1 MANLIYGLNFD
12 VLFLMVV
19 IASMVTMFSTELMA
33 IVPIAT
39 RFNNNKTRINVLS
52 YIVPVWE
59 VVGTFFVLWLV
70 DMENIIP
77 ILMPAISY
85 ALFPL
90 FATFIFFLVVRNSFI
105 IYAEFVWHEN
115 KYFNERKLYVIYTV
129 ATFIMGIMA
138 LSILAAISSGYGVH
152 LYGFGVY
159 SSKPY
164 SSSYTNFGVF
174 YSHLGVI
181 GFIIGA
187 LIMANG
193 VGMVFYKLTDRKTA
207 MGKFLPLIL
216 VIIGLAIFMPS
227 YYSITTKDY
236 MVNNAYII
244 IPIVLALII
253 PVLYIFKSTTYLAS
267 YKPFIIILSII
278 SIAFLELRVYPYVFG
293 NANIVVYVPAV
304 LTDSPM
310 EYLAFIISAIGG
322 TWLVLMMIYYAYVS
336 NHRIAKLIPPTSTA
350 NKTAKTTVQTKQ

>member
-12 VLFLMVV
+12 VLFLIVV

-33 IVPIAT
+33 VVPIAI
-39 RFNNNKTRINVLS
+39 RFKDNKIRVNVLS

-77 ILMPAISY
+77 VLMPSIAYS
-85 ALFPL
+85 LFLL
-90 FATFIFFLVVRNSFI
+90 FAIFIFFLVVRNSFI

-115 KYFNERKLYVIYTV
+115 KYFDERKLYIVYSV

-152 LYGFGVY
+152 IYGYGKF
-159 SSKPY
+159 SNIPY
-164 SSSYTNFGVF
+164 SKSYTNFGVL
-174 YSHLGVI
+174 YSHPGVI

-187 LIMANG
+187 LILANG
-193 VGMVFYKLTDRKTA
+193 IGIVFYRLTDIKTTA
-207 MGKFLPLIL
+207 GKFLPLIL
-216 VIIGLAIFMPS
+216 VVIGLAIFMPS
-227 YYSITTKDY
+227 YYSITAGDY
-236 MVNNAYII
+236 TLNNAFIG

-253 PVLYIFKSTTYLAS
+253 PLLYAFKGTTYLAS
-267 YKPFIIILSII
+267 YKPFVVILTII
-278 SIAFLELRVYPYVFG
+278 SVAFLELKEYPYVFG
-293 NANIVVYVPAV
+293 NANMAAYIPAV
-304 LTDSPM
+304 TTNSAM
-310 EYLAFIISAIGG
+310 EYLAFIISVVGG

-336 NHRIAKLIPPTSTA
+336 NHRIAKFIPEHSTA
-350 NKTAKTTVQTKQ
+350 KKTAETK